1 MLDDSTAERR
11 KQVEERLSHAGLSI
25 RSWAAAN
32 GFSPS
37 MVHAVI
43 AGRVSCR
50 FGKSH
55 QIAVLLGLKD
65 GELAGRQAEIR
76 THRSSASA
84 DGSTGGPPGPD
95 NTTFSAKGCASID
108 GDAPECTTPGKRHQT
123 GE

>member
-1 MLDDSTAERR
+1 MLNDSTAARR
-11 KQVEERLSHAGLSI
+11 KQVEERLSHFGLSL
-25 RSWAAAN
+25 RSWATAN

-65 GELAGRQAEIR
+65 GEVLGRAHAASSNERTSFAAE
-76 THRSSASA
+76 
-84 DGSTGGPPGPD
+84 
-95 NTTFSAKGCASID
+95 GCASRD
-108 GDAPECTTPGKRHQT
+108 TSEEGCTSSLQPCRT